1 MLLAFYGLTRITRE
15 LIFGMDTNE
24 TTISTYAK
32 NQIPVF
38 CKGVRDLNNSFIL
51 WVEIIDRL
59 FSGNMAKK

>member
-38 CKGVRDLNNSFIL
+38 CKGMRDLNNSFIL